1 MITKEQKMNLYTDL
15 LTALNRQGID
25 YDQSDNFMMIALDN
39 GKTLEVWQDYY
50 TGGTYTYD
58 YSDNYTSYSNI
69 GCPDFDNV
77 EDAIEWAVN

>member
-58 YSDNYTSYSNI
+58 YSDNSTSYSNI

-77 EDAIEWAVN
+77 EDAIEWVVN